1 LKGNVARLKE
11 IINTNKIIVLGFVLA
26 FLYMVLESIIDT
38 YVFRL
43 QDNPLQDIFTTD
55 LHEQFVHITIIIL
68 ILFISFYS
76 QKLMTKQ
83 IRTQQKL
90 SKSEELYFTTLKSI
104 GDAVITTD
112 RQGIIT
118 FLNYKAEITTGWKF
132 EEALGRPI
140 IDVFKIIN
148 EITRESV
155 ENPVARV
162 IKEGIVVGLANHS
175 ILIARDGS
183 EIPID
188 DSGAPIN
195 DESGNPIGV
204 VLVFHDITERKKA
217 EEAEKQA
224 LMARQEKLAMLG
236 QLAGGVGHELRNPL
250 GAIKNA
256 VYFLKMVL
264 EEPEKD
270 IKETLDVLDKEVEIS
285 ESIIN
290 SLLGFARPKAP
301 LLQKADINHII
312 QEVFSRL
319 KVPENVDVVKN
330 LDETLP
336 SILVD
341 PDQLT
346 HVFGNILLN
355 AIQAMGEGGQL
366 IIKTEVLDPGWI
378 TISISDTGT
387 GISKGNLKKL
397 FEPLY
402 TTKAKGIGL
411 GLAISKII
419 VEGHEG
425 EINVQSKIGK
435 GSTFMVI
442 LPIRGMGVE

>member
-1 LKGNVARLKE
+1 MKGNVARLKE

-270 IKETLDVLDKEVEIS
+270 IKEALDVLDKEVEIS

-435 GSTFMVI
+435 GSTFMVR